1 MNNTL
6 MEGGGKHRRR
16 SSEKR
21 IGVFTDSGNAGYLG
35 GGGARL
41 PPLCGARI
49 EAIAGN
55 GLKAADNKR
64 HVIVKAKKK
73 KRPSI
78 PNLEAVSGGEV
89 DSSVILN
96 CGQVIATYRV
106 TTQVGSIVDTKTNVA
121 V

>member
-1 MNNTL
+1 
-6 MEGGGKHRRR
+6 MEGGGGKYRRR

-55 GLKAADNKR
+55 GLKAAVAEDNKR